1 MFVFVSAAAFAESMQ
16 FLTVLSQPV
25 GSFAKMEL
33 LNGGNIDIF
42 YLNFCNTSVDSG
54 QINVSHAVSI
64 ANLRVEGTGNKLT
77 SMTPQYNTGKLEVG
91 DGGTATMGELAEAG
105 SFSFSSSATGYNAYL
120 QVADTLDTFSSSNH
134 AQSFTTQVASFNTM
148 KIPGVAV
155 LGSAASGDTLRG
167 DDFSWKE
174 VENNKRVLVSEVT
187 EAPVLPDCPNGYRDD
202 GTCKQWV
209 APTYGWEKAG
219 SVRINVDE
227 ACDAGY
233 YNYSTTKRV
242 TLDGLTT
249 SNCKGFTAK
258 VKSQPLP
265 GGSPTWGDCSFSS
278 RNSLKKC
285 SSWCNESN
293 YQAQCINLDSSMSVE
308 TSPNTCVYQMY
319 VCSIKTEGYYK

>member
-42 YLNFCNTSVDSG
+42 HLNFCNTSVDSG
-54 QINVSHAVSI
+54 QINVSYAVSI

-77 SMTPQYNTGKLEVG
+77 SMTPQYNTGGLKVG

-105 SFSFSSSATGYNAYL
+105 SFSFSSSTTGYNAYL
-120 QVADTLDTFSSSNH
+120 QVVDTLDTFSSSNH
-134 AQSFTTQVASFNTM
+134 AQAFTTQVASFNTM

-174 VENNKRVLVSEVT
+174 VGNNKRVLVSEVT

-209 APTYGWEKAG
+209 APTYGFQKAG
-219 SVRINVDE
+219 TVSIDVGDTCE
-227 ACDAGY
+227 TGS
-233 YNYSTTKRV
+233 YSSKRV
-242 TLDGLTT
+242 TLDGLNATA
-249 SNCKGFTAK
+249 CKNMTVK
-258 VKSQPLP
+258 VKTQPIP
-265 GGSPTWGDCSFSS
+265 TGSPSWGDCSFSS
-278 RNSLKKC
+278 KNSLQRCMGGGQC
-285 SSWCNESN
+285 SEST
-293 YQAQCINLDSSMSVE
+293 YQTYCIDLSSIVDANASSE
-308 TSPNTCVYQMY
+308 TCTYQTY